1 MKAKQGGVLAG
12 VALVLAV
19 LLPLPVAG
27 RIAGLP
33 SICASWNLL
42 GVPCPFCGMTRSVV
56 CCGHCQFTQAL
67 AYHPLG
73 PAAFVLLI
81 VAAVASLVGWRPK
94 FSQRVNR
101 LTGAAGITVCGTVW
115 LMRLA
120 GHWPLP

>member
-1 MKAKQGGVLAG
+1 MNAKQGGVLAG
-12 VALVLAV
+12 VALALAV

-42 GVPCPFCGMTRSVV
+42 GVPCPFCGLTRSVI
-56 CCGHCQFTQAL
+56 CCGHGNFGQAL

-73 PAAFVLLI
+73 PAFFALLI
-81 VAAVASLVGWRPK
+81 VALTASLAGWRPA
-94 FSQRVNR
+94 FSQRATR
-101 LTGAAGITVCGTVW
+101 LSGAAGITVCATVW